1 MNFGPPATLRPT
13 LATRARNLTER
24 AGAILAGVFPAA
36 GASGEPASAPVSPRH
51 LTRALSRRTRAR
63 ALARLHRLPCFDAA
77 DYLALNPDVDAA
89 GFDPAFHALFIG
101 AIEGRKLFRRQRL
114 AQALG
119 AAACAGPNRFQDRAG
134 QVRREPVGV
143 FVNSQGNVFMHDIA
157 RDIADSLGAAGVPV
171 TLRDETAPGARRPPR
186 CLFVAPHEFFLLGK
200 GRDWIAD
207 EVIAQAVML
216 NTEQPQTS
224 WFASA
229 LPFLLAAGG
238 VIDLSAQHTS
248 LFAAA
253 GVPAL
258 HITPAPAASFPRLGA
273 AVRQHDLFKAL
284 PSEAQLPADPATPFD
299 RRPIDIAFFG
309 GATPQRDAWFAHNA
323 GFLADFETFLYH
335 RSAKR
340 GPIRAESADGALSD
354 LASHVSGH
362 AKIALN
368 LHRDEFGYF
377 EWHRIVRLGM
387 AAGSVVVSEP
397 CPPHPVLLPGVHYFE
412 APARQ
417 IPDMLEWLLRSPDGN
432 ARAAEVRDCA
442 ADFLAVARRT
452 SPLPAF
458 LHEIAQ
464 AP

>member
-1 MNFGPPATLRPT
+1 MNFEPPATLRPT

-119 AAACAGPNRFQDRAG
+119 AAACAGPKRFQDSAG

-157 RDIADSLGAAGVPV
+157 RDIADSLGAA
-171 TLRDETAPGARRPPR
+171 
-186 CLFVAPHEFFLLGK
+186 
-200 GRDWIAD
+200 
-207 EVIAQAVML
+207 
-216 NTEQPQTS
+216 
-224 WFASA
+224 
-229 LPFLLAAGG
+229 
-238 VIDLSAQHTS
+238 
-248 LFAAA
+248 
-253 GVPAL
+253 
-258 HITPAPAASFPRLGA
+258 
-273 AVRQHDLFKAL
+273 
-284 PSEAQLPADPATPFD
+284 
-299 RRPIDIAFFG
+299 
-309 GATPQRDAWFAHNA
+309 
-323 GFLADFETFLYH
+323 
-335 RSAKR
+335 
-340 GPIRAESADGALSD
+340 
-354 LASHVSGH
+354 
-362 AKIALN
+362 
-368 LHRDEFGYF
+368 
-377 EWHRIVRLGM
+377 
-387 AAGSVVVSEP
+387 
-397 CPPHPVLLPGVHYFE
+397 
-412 APARQ
+412 
-417 IPDMLEWLLRSPDGN
+417 
-432 ARAAEVRDCA
+432 EVRDCA